1 MFGSLQ
7 EQIESTS
14 EKTSGPGRLLRAAV
28 ILVVTAI
35 VFVAVLAAIVLL
47 EF

>member
-14 EKTSGPGRLLRAAV
+14 EKTSGPGRLLRIAV
-28 ILVVTAI
+28 IFVVSAI
-35 VFVAVLAAIVLL
+35 VFVGVLAGIMLL

>member
-1 MFGSLQ
+1 MFSSLR

-14 EKTSGPGRLLRAAV
+14 GKTSGPGRLLRAAV
-28 ILVVTAI
+28 VVVVTAI
-35 VFVAVLAAIVLL
+35 VFAAVLAAIMLL